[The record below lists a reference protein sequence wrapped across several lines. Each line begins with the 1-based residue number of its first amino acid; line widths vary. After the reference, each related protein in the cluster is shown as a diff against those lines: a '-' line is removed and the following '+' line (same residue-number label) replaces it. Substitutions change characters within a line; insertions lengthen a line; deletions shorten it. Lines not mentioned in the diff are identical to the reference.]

1 MPDFIDLEALVR
13 AARPAPDP
21 AWAER
26 LDRRA
31 AERFPRPARWWQWS
45 RLGPQLVVAGG
56 LASAVLVVVLI
67 ASYAGG
73 GSTNTSSSGGGVAV
87 SKVGAAPEKS
97 AAGSARSDSAAAP
110 TPVTAQDRS
119 VIRDV
124 AITLSTRPAD
134 IEDVSDR
141 ALRVADAL
149 GGYVQDSSV
158 TARQSAQLTLR
169 VPQDKLQTALSQ
181 LSRLAHVRSRTQN
194 TQDVTDERSSLESA
208 VRDARAYRD
217 SLRRRLAHASSDR
230 EASSLRGRLQRA
242 ESALRSRERAVAR
255 LDHETSLATIDVHVT
270 ADRHAGAAPSGGPWT
285 PGDALHDAGR
295 VLEVIAGVALIALA
309 VGVPLAVVAALAALL
324 ARVYNRRR
332 RERALELA

>member
-31 AERFPRPARWWQWS
+31 AERLPRPARWFHWS
-45 RLGPQLVVAGG
+45 QLRVFAVPAGAAASM
-56 LASAVLVVVLI
+56 LALIAVVVI
-67 ASYAGG
+67 SAGG
-73 GSTNTSSSGGGVAV
+73 GGSSDSAGTAGVAA
-87 SKVGAAPEKS
+87 SRVGTPLEKS
-97 AAGSARSDSAAAP
+97 SNGSASAAAP

-124 AITLSTRPAD
+124 AIALSTRPAD
-134 IEDVSDR
+134 VEDVSDR
-141 ALRVADAL
+141 AIRVADTL

-169 VPQDKLQTALSQ
+169 VPQDKLEQALSQ

-194 TQDVTDERSSLESA
+194 TQDVTDERASLESA

-255 LDHETSLATIDVHVT
+255 LDQQTSLATIDVHVT
-270 ADRHAGAAPSGGPWT
+270 GDRRSGAAPSGGRWT

-309 VGVPLAVVAALAALL
+309 VGAPVAILAALAALL
-324 ARVYNRRR
+324 ARLYNRRR